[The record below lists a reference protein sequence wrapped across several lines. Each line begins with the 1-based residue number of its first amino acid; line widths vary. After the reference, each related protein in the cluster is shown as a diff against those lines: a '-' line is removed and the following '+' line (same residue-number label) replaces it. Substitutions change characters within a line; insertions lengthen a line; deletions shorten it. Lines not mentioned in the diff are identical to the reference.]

1 MKKGIQF
8 LSLGTLLLAFLP
20 VGLAQQ
26 ASAPDPSGPQTAAR
40 TTTAQPAHPSAKRV
54 WTDDNIDQVRTP
66 EDVYLD
72 QKRAAEELAR
82 QKNAEPA
89 PKAQANAAKPGAR
102 GPIVLKIPDTVD
114 ETQQAI
120 AQRQAMFDNF
130 SNLLNGTQKQLD
142 GETNPTVRATLEQKA
157 SLLKGDVAD
166 TRSDLD
172 KLQKHLAELETKKKK
187 AGDSASPDSGQ
198 Q

>member
-1 MKKGIQF
+1 MGIQF
-8 LSLGTLLLAFLP
+8 LSLGALLLAFLP
-20 VGLAQQ
+20 AGLAQQ
-26 ASAPDPSGPQTAAR
+26 SATPDSSAPQAAAQ
-40 TTTAQPAHPSAKRV
+40 TTTAQPAPAKTKRV
-54 WTDDNIDQVRTP
+54 WTDDNIGQVRTP

-82 QKNAEPA
+82 QKKEPA
-89 PKAQANAAKPGAR
+89 PEVQANATKPGAR
-102 GPIVLKIPDTVD
+102 GPIVLKIPDTAD
-114 ETQQAI
+114 ETQKAI

-130 SNLLNGTQKQLD
+130 TNLLGATQKQLD

-157 SLLKGDVAD
+157 GLLQGDVAD

-172 KLQKHLAELETKKKK
+172 KLQKHLAELEAEKK
-187 AGDSASPDSGQ
+187 AGGSGSPDSGQ